1 MSQTTATSFNAPQG
15 KIRFVVVGSG
25 RMGSEYASIIAAHPD
40 ATLVAIIN
48 PNRLSAQR
56 LTDQHGGI
64 AFSSVVQCLDSIELD
79 AAIVCSPTDSHLD
92 IILQLAQ
99 AGKAIFC
106 EKPIDLDLERVDRCI
121 QSVQHYGVPF
131 FVGFNRRFDPSN
143 AALRARVM
151 DGDVGK
157 LNMVLLTSRDPAPPP
172 LSYIKGSGGY
182 FCDSTIHDID
192 LACWLTEETPVEVF
206 ASASCLVDAQ
216 IGAAG
221 DVDTAMTILKMPS
234 GVLCHINNSRQA
246 VYGFDQRVEVFG
258 SAGMLQTENQR
269 DLLLSCSGAKSTD
282 AKPPLKHFF
291 LERYQQSFQLEVADF
306 IAGLKHGN
314 APSVG
319 FLDGRRALEIAL
331 ACDLSRREGRVVA
344 L

>member
-1 MSQTTATSFNAPQG
+1 MSQNSQG
-15 KIRFVVVGSG
+15 RVSDKKELIRFCLFGSG
-25 RMGSEYASIIAAHPD
+25 RMGVEYARIIADHSD
-40 ATLVAIIN
+40 AELVAIIN
-48 PNRLSAQR
+48 PNLASATVLS
-56 LTDQHGGI
+56 DEFGGK
-64 AFSSVVQCLDSIELD
+64 AFRTLADCRASAELD
-79 AAIVCSPTDSHLD
+79 AAIVCSPTNTHLE
-92 IILQLAQ
+92 IIEQLAR
-99 AGKAIFC
+99 AGVAIFC
-106 EKPIDLDLERVDRCI
+106 EKPIDLNLTRVDQCI
-121 QSVQHYGVPF
+121 ASVQQHDVPF

-143 AALRARVM
+143 AALRTRVM
-151 DGDVGK
+151 SGDVGK

-172 LSYIKGSGGY
+172 LDYIKSSGGY

-192 LACWLTEETPVEVF
+192 LACWLTGETPVEVF
-206 ASASCLVDAQ
+206 ASASCLIDEQ

-269 DLLLSCSGAKSTD
+269 DLLLSHSSAESTD

-306 IAGLKHGN
+306 IAGLKNGN
-314 APSVG
+314 DPSVG

-331 ACDLSRREGRVVA
+331 ACDISRREGRVVR